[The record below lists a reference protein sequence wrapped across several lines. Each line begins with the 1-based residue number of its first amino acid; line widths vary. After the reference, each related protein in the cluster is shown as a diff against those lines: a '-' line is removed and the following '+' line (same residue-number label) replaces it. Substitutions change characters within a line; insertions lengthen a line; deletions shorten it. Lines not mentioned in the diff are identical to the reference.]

1 VVPDEVAVLGV
12 DDDEILCEL
21 SQPPLSSID
30 ANANGVGMRGAE
42 ILDRLL
48 AGKAP
53 PEDTVLVPP
62 CFVVTRQS
70 TSTIATEDPTV
81 AAAMGFIRDH
91 AGDGIHVDDVVASVR
106 ISRATLERRFRDS
119 IGRSPAEEIV
129 RIRMKRTKLLLAETD
144 YKLRTVASLA
154 GFGSSSQL
162 VTAFKRITGFTPGEY
177 RNSKK

>member
-1 VVPDEVAVLGV
+1 
-12 DDDEILCEL
+12 
-21 SQPPLSSID
+21 
-30 ANANGVGMRGAE
+30 
-42 ILDRLL
+42 
-48 AGKAP
+48 
-53 PEDTVLVPP
+53 
-62 CFVVTRQS
+62 
-70 TSTIATEDPTV
+70 
-81 AAAMGFIRDH
+81 MGFIRDH